1 MMAARKVRMTNKP
14 THAGGFSLIELLV
27 SVVIGLLALVFA
39 TRLITGSEQNKS
51 SALGGSD
58 SMQNGMLAM
67 FSISGDAQQAG
78 FGLNDPLLVGCHTQ
92 FYDRS
97 GYVLANATR
106 GSATIQPL
114 APAVIGNGGTGPD
127 TITLYSGSSMS
138 GTGTLRMT
146 SNYIGG
152 TRVDVDRIPYGFN
165 LGDVV
170 VVAPDNIGDGNCA
183 LAQISADPS
192 TLAAPPS
199 QQFVM
204 VAGGTGFRY
213 NSGALG
219 NNYNAGMARLFNLG
233 PGRTL
238 SFHTWSVA
246 NGFLQLRSTDLAGT
260 GGGAQA
266 VADNIVSIK
275 AQYGFDTRTGGA
287 FTPQTGL
294 QVRRWSTAMIDA
306 DGDSAVGGAGDYQHI
321 AALRIAVV
329 ARSAAR
335 ERPAANG
342 VCTATTVLPTVF
354 GSVVP
359 TGVTAQEVTVGVDT
373 GVPDWRCYRY
383 RVFET
388 IVPLRNAGWR
398 PA

>member
-1 MMAARKVRMTNKP
+1 VTGRRFARSDVRRA
-14 THAGGFSLIELLV
+14 HGFSLVELLV

-39 TRLITGSEQNKS
+39 TRLITGAEQNKAN
-51 SALGGSD
+51 ALGGSD

-78 FGLNDPLLVGCHTQ
+78 YGLNDASLIGCNTR
-92 FYDRS
+92 FSDTG
-97 GYVLANATR
+97 GYELAPATR
-106 GSATIQPL
+106 GAATIRPL
-114 APAVIGNGGTGPD
+114 APAVIESGGAGPD
-127 TITLYSGSSMS
+127 RITLYAGSSMS
-138 GTGTLRMT
+138 GTGTLRVT

-152 TRVDVDRIPYGFN
+152 TRLDVDRIPYGFS

-170 VVAPDNIGDGNCA
+170 VVAPDNVGNGDCA

-192 TLAAPPS
+192 RLDAPPS
-199 QQFVM
+199 QQYVM

-219 NNYNAGMARLFNLG
+219 TNFTAGMARIFNLG
-233 PGRTL
+233 PAKTL
-238 SFHTWSVA
+238 AFHTWSVD
-246 NGFLQLRSTDLAGT
+246 NGFLQLRSTDMAGS
-260 GGGAQA
+260 GGAAQT

-287 FTPQTGL
+287 FTPQDGM
-294 QVRRWSTAMIDA
+294 QVGRWSAAMVDA
-306 DGDSAVGGAGDYQHI
+306 DGSGGAGNAGDYEHI

-335 ERPAANG
+335 ERPGADG
-342 VCTATTVLPTVF
+342 VCHATSAKPVVF
-354 GSVVP
+354 ASAVP
-359 TGVTAQEVTVGVDT
+359 EGVTASPITVDVDAGST
-373 GVPDWRCYRY
+373 NWRCYRY

-398 PA
+398 P